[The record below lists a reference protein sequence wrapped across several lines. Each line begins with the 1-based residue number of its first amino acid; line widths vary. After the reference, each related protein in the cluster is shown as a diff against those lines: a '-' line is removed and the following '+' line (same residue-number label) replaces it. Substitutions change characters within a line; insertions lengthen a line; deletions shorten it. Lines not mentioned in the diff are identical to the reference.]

1 MNKGQRA
8 VLVSIPKPPYTNK
21 KREVRTTMN
30 KEKTIIESGLNFI
43 SIDLLLWVANN
54 YALNHELIVENG
66 KIYEV
71 RNNAKR

>member
-1 MNKGQRA
+1 
-8 VLVSIPKPPYTNK
+8 
-21 KREVRTTMN
+21 MN

-43 SIDLLLWVANN
+43 SVDMLLWVANN